1 MEKDLKEYGLD
12 MHCTMILEEYREQQ
26 AAFGQ
31 MKDIAMAA
39 LRSLLD
45 ENGVVVTALEARV
58 KTEQS
63 LAGKLEVKG
72 AKYATLSDITDL
84 LGIRVIAFYLDDV
97 DKVAA
102 LAEKLF
108 EIDWKESVDKRKM
121 YELNSFGYL
130 SLHYI
135 CRIPRSVYCD
145 PAHPEINE
153 LRFEL
158 QMRTALQHVWANMYH
173 DTGYKSG
180 VEVPAEHLRNLNRL
194 AGMLE
199 LADEQFSRIRTEIN
213 GYRRGVQQLV
223 SSGNFDEVPLDG
235 DTFRSYLTL
244 EPFRKLAMKIAA
256 INQAEI
262 YYDSA
267 FPYLEQFKA
276 MGFKTLGD
284 VECLKQR
291 CSSKAFQLAVHQLA
305 DTDLDI
311 IAATVAV
318 QNLCV
323 VHILEQGGGVK
334 GLENMYNLLG
344 GTPEAN
350 ALRAQRTYEQAH
362 QINLV

>member
-1 MEKDLKEYGLD
+1 MKNVNDYGLD
-12 MHCTMILEEYREQQ
+12 MHCTMLLSDYREQVSV
-26 AAFGQ
+26 FEK
-31 MKDIAMAA
+31 MKDVALQA
-39 LRSLLD
+39 LRSNLD
-45 ENGVVVTALEARV
+45 ENGVIVTALEARV
-58 KTEQS
+58 KTEKS
-63 LAGKLEVKG
+63 LAGKLELKG

-84 LGIRVIAFYLDDV
+84 MGIRVIAFYLDDV

-108 EIDWKESVDKRKM
+108 DIDWQESVDKRKM
-121 YELNSFGYL
+121 YQLNSFGYL

-135 CRIPRSVYCD
+135 CRIPRSVYYD
-145 PAHPEINE
+145 PAHPEVNE
-153 LRFEL
+153 YRFEL

-180 VEVPAEHLRNLNRL
+180 VEVPADHLRNLNRL

-213 GYRRGVQQLV
+213 DYRRRVQQLV
-223 SSGNFDEVPLDG
+223 SSGNFDEVPLNG

-262 YYDSA
+262 YYDNP
-267 FPYLEQFKA
+267 FPYLEQFRD
-276 MGFKTLGD
+276 MGFTTLGD
-284 VECLKQR
+284 VEAMKNR
-291 CSSKAFQLAVHQLA
+291 CAAKAFQLAVHQLA

-318 QNLCV
+318 QNLCI
-323 VHILEQGGGVK
+323 VHILEQGGGVQ
-334 GLENMYNLLG
+334 GLERMYALQG
-344 GTPEAN
+344 GTAEAN
-350 ALRAQRTYEQAH
+350 ADRARRTYEYAH
-362 QINLV
+362 KINIV